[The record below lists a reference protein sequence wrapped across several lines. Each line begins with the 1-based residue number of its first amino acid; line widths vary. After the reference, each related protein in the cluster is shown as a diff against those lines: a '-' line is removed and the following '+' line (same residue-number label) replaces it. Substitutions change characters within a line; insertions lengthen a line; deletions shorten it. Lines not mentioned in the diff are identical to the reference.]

1 MGKISKSI
9 RAKGTLIAIGI
20 LFFSCFVSTAI
31 TTILFLVSYDK
42 NTNIREAHG
51 IFSSLMFLSFFLCV
65 ALGSILLYTAMRKIT
80 EPIIRISDAAKAVSK
95 GDFSIKVIQQSDDE
109 IGTLAKNFNLM
120 TEELNNMEY
129 LRKDF
134 ISSVSH
140 EFKTPIASIKGFAEL
155 LQNKNL
161 SDEDFRTY
169 TNIIIEE
176 TKRLSHLSSNM
187 MRLSKLDHQ
196 RIPESVKTFS
206 LDEQIRKTLVLLE
219 EKWTSKNLTLEI
231 NLDQISYTGDEA
243 LIQHIWLNLIENAIK
258 FSKEEGQ
265 IFINAK
271 KFTNHI
277 YVEIKDEGIGI
288 SNQDQARI
296 FEKFFQA
303 DLSHSK
309 EGSGLGLAIVK
320 KIVEICRGEIQF
332 VSGLGRGTTFKVHL
346 PVENE

>member
-9 RAKGTLIAIGI
+9 RSKGTLIAIGI

-42 NTNIREAHG
+42 NMNIREAHG

-80 EPIIRISDAAKAVSK
+80 EPIIWISDAAKAVSK

-161 SDEDFRTY
+161 SDEEFRTY

-231 NLDQISYTGDEA
+231 DLDQISYTGDEA

-332 VSGLGRGTTFKVHL
+332 ASGLGRGTTFKVHL

>member
-42 NTNIREAHG
+42 NINIREAHG

-187 MRLSKLDHQ
+187 MRLSKLDNQ

-219 EKWTSKNLTLEI
+219 ENWTSKNLTLEI
-231 NLDQISYTGDEA
+231 DLDQISYTGDEA

-288 SNQDQARI
+288 SNQNQARI

-303 DLSHSK
+303 DHSHSK

-320 KIVEICRGEIQF
+320 KIVEICGGEIQF
-332 VSGLGRGTTFKVHL
+332 ASGLGRGTTFKVHL

>member
-42 NTNIREAHG
+42 NMNIREAHG

-80 EPIIRISDAAKAVSK
+80 EPIIRISDAATAVSK

-288 SNQDQARI
+288 SNQNQARI

>member
-42 NTNIREAHG
+42 NMNIREAHG

-80 EPIIRISDAAKAVSK
+80 EPIIRISDAATAVSK
-95 GDFSIKVIQQSDDE
+95 GDFSIKIIQQSDDE

>member
-42 NTNIREAHG
+42 NMNIREAHG

-161 SDEDFRTY
+161 SDEEFRTY

-187 MRLSKLDHQ
+187 MRLSKLDNQ
-196 RIPESVKTFS
+196 RIPESVKIFS

-231 NLDQISYTGDEA
+231 DLDQISYTGDEA

>member
-42 NTNIREAHG
+42 NMNIREAHG

-231 NLDQISYTGDEA
+231 DLDQISYTGDEA

>member
-42 NTNIREAHG
+42 NMNIREAHG

-161 SDEDFRTY
+161 SDEEFRTY

-187 MRLSKLDHQ
+187 MRLSKLDNQ
-196 RIPESVKTFS
+196 RIPESVKIFS

>member
-42 NTNIREAHG
+42 NMNIREAHG